1 MVSRCLST
9 FLSIHTA
16 ISQHFQ
22 QYDSDVVVVQH
33 AIDALIQQ
41 QMDTSGIVVWAT
53 LANGPYTS

>member
-16 ISQHFQ
+16 IGQHFQ
-22 QYDSDVVVVQH
+22 HYDSDVVIQH

-41 QMDTSGIVVWAT
+41 QMDTSGIVVWVT
-53 LANGPYTS
+53 LANRPYTS